1 MIYRSSIFTQAGI
14 IDEEW
19 YCLVDL
25 ERNHANGLGFRTADL
40 ILNDK

>member
-1 MIYRSSIFTQAGI
+1 MIYRNSIFTQAGI

-19 YCLVDL
+19 SCLVAL
-25 ERNHANGLGFRTADL
+25 EKNHAHCLGFRTADL